1 MRGVG
6 RQSTTVLQ
14 VSSDSHW
21 REVGDEALEIVHT
34 TGVPVVVARS
44 RVAGAQYVVNQN
56 LGNVIVLDDGFQHRW
71 LHRDLDV
78 VLIPGEHDRLSSDL
92 FRHRLLPLGLLR
104 EPVAAAVRRTNVVLV
119 TRRITLKDS
128 VATDALERVL
138 DRTIDGEVLL
148 TPRLPLASHDAKT
161 CVAYCGIGRP
171 EHFFAFLESQGLVI
185 RQKLTLADHA
195 VPSEQELRELAAS
208 GQVILTT
215 VKDWMKLSA
224 DWREKVLS
232 VSLAASPDAL
242 PLLLSVLKK
251 FLAKARRI
259 DSEL

>member
-1 MRGVG
+1 
-6 RQSTTVLQ
+6 
-14 VSSDSHW
+14 
-21 REVGDEALEIVHT
+21 
-34 TGVPVVVARS
+34 
-44 RVAGAQYVVNQN
+44 
-56 LGNVIVLDDGFQHRW
+56 
-71 LHRDLDV
+71 
-78 VLIPGEHDRLSSDL
+78 
-92 FRHRLLPLGLLR
+92 
-104 EPVAAAVRRTNVVLV
+104 
-119 TRRITLKDS
+119 
-128 VATDALERVL
+128 
-138 DRTIDGEVLL
+138 
-148 TPRLPLASHDAKT
+148 
-161 CVAYCGIGRP
+161 VAYCGIGRP